1 MIRQTGTGIAFGAT
15 STRSSP
21 TSRAR
26 LTAFGVSRIPS
37 CLPSGEITRTCG
49 TLMRWLRRMLANGSL
64 LRRWYCPVERLPPGA
79 AEGVGMA
86 INNCASGRV
95 ESGDARRKPPRIQHL
110 NAEAFAAGAA
120 GLRVRVR
127 ELEPARDQ
135 LGGVV
140 KERSFQVERGPRVDE
155 DGHPGRPDE
164 DVAAAGLGHKLELV
178 AQAVAP
184 AARDRDPEELALV
197 VARDQGANLAGGGL

>member
-1 MIRQTGTGIAFGAT
+1 MIRQTGTGVAFGAT

-86 INNCASGRV
+86 INNYAAGRV
-95 ESGDARRKPPRIQHL
+95 ESGDARPKLPRIQHL

-120 GLRVRVR
+120 GLSVRIGK
-127 ELEPARDQ
+127 LEPACNK
-135 LGGVV
+135 LGGIV
-140 KERSFQVERGPRVDE
+140 ELGALEVERGPRVHHH
-155 DGHPGRPDE
+155 G
-164 DVAAAGLGHKLELV
+164 
-178 AQAVAP
+178 
-184 AARDRDPEELALV
+184 DP
-197 VARDQGANLAGGGL
+197 

>member
-1 MIRQTGTGIAFGAT
+1 MIRQTGTGVAFGAT

-64 LRRWYCPVERLPPGA
+64 LRRWYCPVEGLPPGA

-86 INNCASGRV
+86 INNLRLWRV

-110 NAEAFAAGAA
+110 NTEAFAAGAA
-120 GLRVRVR
+120 GLRVRIR

-135 LGGVV
+135 LGGMV
-140 KERSFQVERGPRVDE
+140 KLGSLQVERGPGVDE
-155 DGHPGRPDE
+155 HLHPGRPDQ
-164 DVAAAGLGHKLELV
+164 DVATAGLGRKL
-178 AQAVAP
+178 
-184 AARDRDPEELALV
+184 
-197 VARDQGANLAGGGL
+197 